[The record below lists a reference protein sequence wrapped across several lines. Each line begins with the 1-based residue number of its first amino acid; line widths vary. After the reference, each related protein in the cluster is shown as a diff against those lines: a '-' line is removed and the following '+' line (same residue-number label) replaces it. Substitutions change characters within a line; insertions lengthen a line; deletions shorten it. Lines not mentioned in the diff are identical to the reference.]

1 MKRHII
7 RQMLNEWRENIW
19 LLLGLIIVCTAVAVL
34 ALTLWVENKGWFE
47 PKGFN
52 PENVLVADMSVI
64 DSTSRQYVDLGEKG
78 IQADMRN
85 HKAIVERIRQSP
97 NVEKVG
103 YGINALPYTMNF
115 YGVGL
120 FRADIAKDTLLVMG
134 NLRQVSPEVAE
145 VLELQ
150 SVTGKSPRE
159 LADLLSNDMLLI
171 GQPLGEKYESY
182 ADVTEH
188 QLSFTFDSISRFK
201 VGDRINIIK
210 RSEFESSEMA
220 GTIVKRFD
228 ERGGDGL
235 FETLMIKTKPGCADK
250 FWEEFAKTADMRH
263 IGNSVARNL
272 KSLDSMARIV
282 NAEQLASIRLSL
294 LIVIVFIALIILGL
308 MGTFWFRVQQR
319 SGEIALRKI
328 CGATSGDIFRRIIGE
343 AMILLA
349 GAVAVAFGLLYLIT
363 EKVIE
368 TEEPVSVSLMAV
380 VTLVTGLLVAAGIV
394 LSIWYPAYR
403 AMHIEPALA
412 VKVE

>member
-34 ALTLWVENKGWFE
+34 VLTLWVTNKGWFE

-64 DSTSRQYVDLGEKG
+64 DSTSHQYVNLAEKG
-78 IQADMRN
+78 IEADLRN

-103 YGINALPYTMNF
+103 YGRNIKPYELNY
-115 YGVGL
+115 YGNQLYRSDVERDTVG
-120 FRADIAKDTLLVMG
+120 IYG
-134 NLRQVSPEVAE
+134 NLRMMSPETAE

-150 SVTGKSPRE
+150 SVTGKTPAE
-159 LADLLSNDMLLI
+159 LAQLLRDGMLLI
-171 GQPLGEKYESY
+171 GQPFGDKYASY

-188 QLSFTFDSISRFK
+188 TLSFMGDSISKFK

-210 RSEFESSEMA
+210 RSEFESSEMP
-220 GTIVKRFD
+220 GTIVYRFD
-228 ERGGDGL
+228 AGGGHGL
-235 FETLMIKTKPGCADK
+235 FETLLIKAKPGCADK
-250 FWEEFAKTADMRH
+250 FREEFAKTADMRH
-263 IGNSVARNL
+263 IGNSVAKNL
-272 KSLDSMARIV
+272 TSLDSMAKV
-282 NAEQLASIRLSL
+282 VHAEQLAFNRLSV
-294 LIVIVFIALIILGL
+294 LIIVVFIALIILGL

-343 AMILLA
+343 GMILLSC
-349 GAVAVAFGLLYLIT
+349 AVVAAFGLLYLIT

-380 VTLVTGLLVAAGIV
+380 VTLVTGALVAAGIV

>member
-1 MKRHII
+1 MI
-7 RQMLNEWRENIW
+7 R
-19 LLLGLIIVCTAVAVL
+19 
-34 ALTLWVENKGWFE
+34 
-47 PKGFN
+47 
-52 PENVLVADMSVI
+52 
-64 DSTSRQYVDLGEKG
+64 
-78 IQADMRN
+78 
-85 HKAIVERIRQSP
+85 
-97 NVEKVG
+97 
-103 YGINALPYTMNF
+103 
-115 YGVGL
+115 
-120 FRADIAKDTLLVMG
+120 
-134 NLRQVSPEVAE
+134 
-145 VLELQ
+145 
-150 SVTGKSPRE
+150 
-159 LADLLSNDMLLI
+159 
-171 GQPLGEKYESY
+171 
-182 ADVTEH
+182 
-188 QLSFTFDSISRFK
+188 
-201 VGDRINIIK
+201 
-210 RSEFESSEMA
+210 
-220 GTIVKRFD
+220 
-228 ERGGDGL
+228 
-235 FETLMIKTKPGCADK
+235 TKPGCADK
-250 FWEEFAKTADMRH
+250 FREEFAKTADMRH

-272 KSLDSMARIV
+272 KSLDSMATIV

-349 GAVAVAFGLLYLIT
+349 VAVAVAFGLLYLIT